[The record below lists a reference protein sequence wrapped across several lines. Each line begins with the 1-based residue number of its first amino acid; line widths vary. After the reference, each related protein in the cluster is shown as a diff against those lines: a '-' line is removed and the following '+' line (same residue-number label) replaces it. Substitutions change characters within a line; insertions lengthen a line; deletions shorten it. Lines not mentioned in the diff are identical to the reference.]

1 MAEVDLTESNGT
13 ALVATAVTFL
23 ILSWFSVILRVYVR
37 AFMTKGFQADDW
49 LMLVAQGVFTL
60 SCSLI
65 LAGVHVGLGHHN
77 RALGQ
82 KEEISALM
90 YQALATAT
98 YVLDMLFI
106 KLSIGFFLLRLS
118 NSKAY
123 NWIIY
128 ISLAIVTVWSTV
140 IFFWNVFQCSPVH
153 AQWDYTI
160 PNSQCVSPDA
170 VVAAA
175 YSISVMT
182 ILSDWLYALMPIPMI
197 WNVKMTTQAKAT
209 VIVILGLGILQA
221 ASIATLIRLKFLAD
235 LSDLS
240 DILFMG
246 TDAMVWTLVEPGVAI
261 VASSLVTIRPLLRA
275 WRLSG
280 FTSTDRTPGMS
291 GVGGGMRSG
300 GLRSGTTRSGRLPPG
315 YGVGDIDVD
324 LELSGIEK
332 YEKEIGSTSR
342 SGTRPNDS
350 MSSSQVVSKEPD
362 GPLTPDFMTP
372 PNRGRSS
379 VAGSKIY
386 VVKGEDRPRDTWT
399 RYGQESPSASSV
411 ELDGLDAQSQH
422 SGRVG
427 LGGGGH
433 N

>member
-1 MAEVDLTESNGT
+1 MAEVDLSESNGG

-23 ILSWFSVILRVYVR
+23 ILSWFSVVLRVYVR

-49 LMLVAQGVFTL
+49 LMLVAQAIFTL
-60 SCSLI
+60 SCAFI
-65 LAGVHVGLGHHN
+65 LVGVRDGLGHHN
-77 RALGQ
+77 VALQQ

-98 YVLDMLFI
+98 YVLNMLFI

-118 NSKAY
+118 TSKVY

-128 ISLAIVTVWSTV
+128 VSLAIITVWSTV
-140 IFFWNVFQCSPVH
+140 IFFWNIFQCSPVE

-160 PNSQCVSPDA
+160 LNSQCVSPNA

-182 ILSDWLYALMPIPMI
+182 ILSDWLYALIPIPLI
-197 WNVKMTTQAKAT
+197 WNVKMSKQAKAT
-209 VIVILGLGILQA
+209 VIVILGLGIF

-275 WRLSG
+275 WRLNG

-291 GVGGGMRSG
+291 NMSGGMRSG
-300 GLRSGTTRSGRLPPG
+300 PMRSGTTRSVRRLPG
-315 YGVGDIDVD
+315 YDLDDIDNMEMGGFGKHD
-324 LELSGIEK
+324 G
-332 YEKEIGSTSR
+332 EIGSMPREPTFAA
-342 SGTRPNDS
+342 
-350 MSSSQVVSKEPD
+350 VSKEVD
-362 GPLTPDFMTP
+362 GGQLTPDFKAP
-372 PNRGRSS
+372 PDRRRTD
-379 VAGSKIY
+379 
-386 VVKGEDRPRDTWT
+386 VVKSEMYIIEGANKSGNTW
-399 RYGQESPSASSV
+399 RGGSGSPSTSSV

-427 LGGGGH
+427 LGRS